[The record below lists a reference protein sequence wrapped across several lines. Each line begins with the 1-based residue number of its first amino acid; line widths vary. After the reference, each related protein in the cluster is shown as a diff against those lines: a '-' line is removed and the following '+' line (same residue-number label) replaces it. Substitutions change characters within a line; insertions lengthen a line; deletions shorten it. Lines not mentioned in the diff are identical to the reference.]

1 MSGPPRR
8 QWDQG
13 SLRVWGQWG
22 EEEGCALGAVM
33 LRGVVADAFPTWGCP
48 FGGLGVR
55 VQAEPRGM
63 GGYEMRYVPLR
74 LPYRFREG
82 CAVREA
88 RRDGGGEHA
97 AGAVL
102 RPAGAGHREYV
113 FRRID
118 VQVIFYVR
126 GARVGMTPFDEQGA
140 AVRGCD
146 LLGGTIGEQRRE
158 FR

>member
-1 MSGPPRR
+1 
-8 QWDQG
+8 
-13 SLRVWGQWG
+13 
-22 EEEGCALGAVM
+22 M

-118 VQVIFYVR
+118 VQVIFHVW
-126 GARVGMTPFDEQGA
+126 GARVGVPPFDEQGA

-146 LLGGTIGEQRRE
+146 LLGCTIGE
-158 FR
+158 